1 MANVKI
7 SNLTAATTPLAGT
20 EVLPIVQSG
29 ATVKASIANVQT
41 ATYSGGT
48 ANGVAY
54 LNGSKV
60 LTSGSALVF
69 DGTNFSTTG
78 TATATKF
85 IPTGT
90 SAAGNGMFLPSA
102 DTLGFSTGG
111 AEKGRFSSSA
121 YGVFTVGNQSSVGSL
136 GTDYGTIGAWGS
148 SGGGYRIYRGTSAG
162 TPIGNFYADA
172 TGIFIIGS
180 EAVPLVFSTNA
191 TERARFNAGAPILC
205 LSGGS
210 TTATGTGIAFP
221 STQSASSNVNTL
233 DDYEEGTFTPTC
245 TLVTPGTSSS
255 GSAVGVYTKVGNLV
269 TATGRITFT
278 KGTGTGDVVLGGL
291 PFTSTNTATYQNS
304 GAISTDSVGGAG
316 KTFAILLGANSTAP
330 SLIAITQVGG
340 AGAVA
345 AAGDLG
351 TSAGIRYTFS
361 YQID

>member
-1 MANVKI
+1 
-7 SNLTAATTPLAGT
+7 
-20 EVLPIVQSG
+20 
-29 ATVKASIANVQT
+29 
-41 ATYSGGT
+41 
-48 ANGVAY
+48 
-54 LNGSKV
+54 
-60 LTSGSALVF
+60 VF

-78 TATATKF
+78 TIK
-85 IPTGT
+85 
-90 SAAGNGMFLPSA
+90 
-102 DTLGFSTGG
+102 
-111 AEKGRFSSSA
+111 
-121 YGVFTVGNQSSVGSL
+121 
-136 GTDYGTIGAWGS
+136 
-148 SGGGYRIYRGTSAG
+148 
-162 TPIGNFYADA
+162 
-172 TGIFIIGS
+172 
-180 EAVPLVFSTNA
+180 
-191 TERARFNAGAPILC
+191 
-205 LSGGS
+205 GS
-210 TTATGTGIAFP
+210 TTIGVGNATPSTSGAGITFP

-245 TLVTPGTSSS
+245 TLTTPGTSSS

-304 GAISTDSVGGAG
+304 GAISTDSVGVAG
-316 KTFAILLGANSTAP
+316 KTYAIILTNNTTAP